1 MDKDQ
6 GVSVCWGVELWA
18 ILYRWAGKASQMLLI
33 SEQGLKEARGR
44 AI

>member
-1 MDKDQ
+1 M
-6 GVSVCWGVELWA
+6 SVCQGVELWA
-18 ILYRWAGKASQMLLI
+18 VLYRWAGKASQILLI